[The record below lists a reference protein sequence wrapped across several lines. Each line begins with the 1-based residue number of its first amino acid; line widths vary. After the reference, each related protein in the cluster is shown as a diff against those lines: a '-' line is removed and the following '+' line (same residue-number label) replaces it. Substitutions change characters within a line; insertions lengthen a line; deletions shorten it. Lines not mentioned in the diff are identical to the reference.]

1 MKSKLITALFHLL
14 LLSTTVHAEGIPTF
28 DVANSVN
35 MAKSLANDAQKIKA
49 LADQVAY
56 WKQQMAMISG
66 SRGMGVLAAAGAVKG
81 IPASWD
87 TILQQVQTASGAYGD
102 ITRAVGAVT
111 GNNTDALTPSQL
123 DKMTAEQRALIVRSR
138 NLGATQKVIAD
149 MTLNVA
155 GKQMQEIQVLN
166 SKIDTATDPKAIAD
180 LNAAMQ
186 GKQLEL
192 ENTRLKILAM
202 DQQRQAEQYGIE
214 QQQHEI
220 ALKML
225 DTSQPS
231 RVRF

>member
-1 MKSKLITALFHLL
+1 MKFKLFIALFPLM
-14 LLSTTVHAEGIPTF
+14 LSATAQAEGIPTF

-35 MAKSLANDAQKIKA
+35 MAKSLANDARKIKA

-87 TILQQVQTASGAYGD
+87 SILQQVQDASGAYGD

-111 GNNTDALTPSQL
+111 GKNTVLTPGQL
-123 DKMTAEQRALIVRSR
+123 DKMTAEQRALIIRTR
-138 NLGATQKVIAD
+138 NLGATQKTIAD
-149 MTLNVA
+149 MTIDVA

-166 SKIDTATDPKAIAD
+166 SKIDAATDPKAIAD
-180 LNAAMQ
+180 LNAAMNA
-186 GKQLEL
+186 KQLEL
-192 ENTRLKILAM
+192 ENTRLKLYAM
-202 DQQRQAEQYGIE
+202 DQQAQAEQRGIE
-214 QQQHEI
+214 QQRHEI
-220 ALKML
+220 ALRML

-231 RVRF
+231 RVRFN